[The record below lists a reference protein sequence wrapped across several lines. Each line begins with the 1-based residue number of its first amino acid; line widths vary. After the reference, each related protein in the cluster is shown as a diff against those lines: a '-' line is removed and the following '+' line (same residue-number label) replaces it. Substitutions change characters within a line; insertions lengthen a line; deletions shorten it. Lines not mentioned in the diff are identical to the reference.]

1 MVERIALYNVSR
13 HQRMALDPVER
24 ILPARLL
31 DVVIGHFAVTPP
43 ALAALSFQKREDR
56 LPGGEFECEIG
67 RHAGCEILRLMV
79 NEEMDVAEADAQQ
92 TAEQILCDR
101 KQPLGIH

>member
-1 MVERIALYNVSR
+1 MFEWIALDNLSR

-31 DVVIGHFAVTPP
+31 GIVIGHFAVTPP
-43 ALAALSFQKREDR
+43 ALAAFSFQKREDR

-67 RHAGCEILRLMV
+67 RHAGREILCLMM

-92 TAEQILCDR
+92 TAEQILRER
-101 KQPLGIH
+101 K